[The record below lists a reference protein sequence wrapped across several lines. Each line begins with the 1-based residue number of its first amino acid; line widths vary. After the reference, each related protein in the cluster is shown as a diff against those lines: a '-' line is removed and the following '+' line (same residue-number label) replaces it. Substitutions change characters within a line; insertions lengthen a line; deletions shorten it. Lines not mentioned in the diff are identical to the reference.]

1 MRNLDRST
9 PTKKSVSRATIVVS
23 MGLLAATA
31 TNAQEMEIPQD
42 VAVRAQPQINA
53 LGVPLGR
60 SFRLYPKVAILGGY
74 DTNILATETDE
85 LSGGRIT
92 IAPSVYVQSEWSRHE
107 LNFSAFLESR
117 TYPTESQQNYIDWGA
132 GTAGRLDVLDTTNI
146 VASANYQRL
155 TEDRSG
161 IDVLEFAPKPS
172 NYRQADINLGVN
184 HAIDQF
190 TISVGGSYTY
200 LEYLRNRET
209 FRDRGIAR
217 GAVQLAYTF
226 SPGYSVFVRGTGN
239 NRDFFHRDGRVLG
252 SPYQSSAGYS
262 IVGGVSSEITNLVA
276 GELWVGYL
284 DQMYFSDSFK
294 DASGVSFGAD
304 IYWFATAITT
314 VTLYGGREVVDAT
327 TGTAGGIFFSTV
339 GIAVEHFLLNHLI
352 LNAGAEYYNGDY
364 VGSPRDD
371 DGFRVDAGVRY
382 LLNRYVTL
390 EALYRFDNRNSNF
403 RGQSFDRHQVDFGF
417 VFQI

>member
-1 MRNLDRST
+1 MC
-9 PTKKSVSRATIVVS
+9 
-23 MGLLAATA
+23 LLAATA
-31 TNAQEMEIPQD
+31 TNAQEMVIPEN
-42 VAVRAQPQINA
+42 VAVRALPEINA
-53 LGVPLGR
+53 LGVPLGP
-60 SFRLYPKVAILGGY
+60 SFRLYPKVAVLGGY
-74 DTNILATETDE
+74 DTNILASETNE
-85 LSGGRIT
+85 LSAGRIT
-92 IAPSVYVQSEWSRHE
+92 IAPSVYVQSDWSRHE

-117 TYPTESQQNYIDWGA
+117 TYPTETKQDYINWGV
-132 GTAGRLDVLDTTNI
+132 GSAGRLDVLDTTNI
-146 VASANYQRL
+146 AASANYQRL

-161 IDVLEFAPKPS
+161 IDVLQNAPTPS
-172 NYRQADINLGVN
+172 IYRQADVNLGVN
-184 HAIDQF
+184 HTIDQF

-200 LEYLRNRET
+200 LDYLRSRET

-239 NRDFFHRDGRVLG
+239 NRDFFNRDDRIGG

-262 IVGGVSSEITNLVA
+262 IVGGVSSQITNLVA

-294 DASGVSFGAD
+294 NVSGVSFGAD
-304 IYWFATAITT
+304 INWFATSTTT
-314 VTLYGGREVVDAT
+314 VTLYGGREVVDST

-339 GIAVEHFLLNHLI
+339 GVAVEQFLLDNLI
-352 LNAGAEYYNGDY
+352 LEAGFEYYNGDY
-364 VGSPRDD
+364 VGTPRDD
-371 DGFRVDAGVRY
+371 YGFRVDAGIRY
-382 LLNRYVTL
+382 LLNQYVTL

-403 RGQSFDRHQVDFGF
+403 PGQGFDRHQVDFGF